1 MLNKKRLTPMI
12 SVILILA
19 ALGLV
24 GTIMTN
30 PIQLFRGIILFASLA
45 VLSGIFIYLFSYSR
59 RIKSDELRKYRKAAK
74 QSQKRNL
81 QKGPQSFKNA
91 QVKKRVSLSK
101 KDKPNPPH
109 LRVIDGKKPAKN
121 NQMSL

>member
-24 GTIMTN
+24 GTIITN
-30 PIQLFRGIILFASLA
+30 PRLLFRGVIFFASLA
-45 VLSGIFIYLFSYSR
+45 VLSGIIFYLFSYRR
-59 RIKSDELRKYRKAAK
+59 RIKNDELRKYRKAARH
-74 QSQKRNL
+74 SQKRQR
-81 QKGPQSFKNA
+81 QKGPQNFSNTRL
-91 QVKKRVSLSK
+91 KKRASLSK
-101 KDKPNPPH
+101 KEKPNPPH

-121 NQMSL
+121 NPMSL